1 MGYDINKIKN
11 TCVRVSD
18 VEYSETIDSTN
29 LEAKRRATKGADDA
43 LLILADN
50 QTAGR
55 GRIGRTWLG
64 NPDTAIAMSLLLR
77 PTIPAD
83 KVSMITII
91 AALAVHAALDIETQ
105 VKWPN
110 DIKIGEKKL
119 CGILS
124 ESVFIGKEFY
134 SVLGIGINVNDSSF
148 DDSISQIATSLK
160 NENGKTYKREG
171 IVISIINKF
180 FDYYDILCRDGN
192 LKNILNEYN
201 AICISGNINEYGEL
215 IMPNGELKR
224 SGEV

>member
-1 MGYDINKIKN
+1 MEYDINKIKN

-29 LEAKRRATKGADDA
+29 LEAKRRATEGAGDA

-64 NPDTAIAMSLLLR
+64 NPDTSIAMSLLLR

-148 DDSISQIATSLK
+148 NDSISQIATSLK
-160 NENGKTYKREG
+160 NETGKTYKRED

-192 LKNILNEYN
+192 LQNILNEYN